1 MSGLSTSNGPFSLTS
16 GEHSGG
22 SASALQPGASQSDI
36 LIWTYNALQ
45 IFGLITVA
53 MVLSTA
59 ALSPGVRRST
69 IWYIF
74 MSGWIVWC
82 ISYLL
87 LVGHQTGPPPAHAF
101 CTVQAAL
108 IYAGPPSNACATLG
122 ILLRLYLAVNATLK
136 SRTKPL
142 RWKVMVLNAGS
153 PVTWVMVFTGSLVY
167 GIVNP
172 DLVHR
177 DPSGMYCNISSIV
190 PSGVAAS
197 LVALFSVI
205 MIIFEVI
212 TFTLLY
218 QNWAAFRRL
227 QRTASGDATSVAM
240 VVRISIFSVLPMLAL
255 ALSIRSAFSPS
266 SNTGCNIT
274 IAILPGAAGLIFGT
288 QRDILTKWLFCRTKS
303 KKYDDN
309 PNRSNLTVM
318 VSKQMD
324 TSAV

>member
-1 MSGLSTSNGPFSLTS
+1 MSGLSTSNGLFSLTS
-16 GEHSGG
+16 GEHSGD
-22 SASALQPGASQSDI
+22 SASALQPGASQNDI
-36 LIWTYNALQ
+36 LLWTYNTLQ

-190 PSGVAAS
+190 PSGVSAS
-197 LVALFSVI
+197 LVALFCVI
-205 MIIFEVI
+205 MIIFEGSII

-227 QRTASGDATSVAM
+227 QRTASSDAASVAM
-240 VVRISIFSVLPMLAL
+240 VVRVSIFSVLPMLAL
-255 ALSIRSAFSPS
+255 ALSIRFAFSHS
-266 SNTGCNIT
+266 SGWNIAV
-274 IAILPGAAGLIFGT
+274 AILPGAAGLIFGT
-288 QRDILTKWLFCRTKS
+288 QRDIFTKWFFCRTKS
-303 KKYDDN
+303 KKDDK
-309 PNRSNLTVM
+309 PNRSDLAVIVT
-318 VSKQMD
+318 KQMD